1 MGCLQIQANTGYDK
15 SAVCK
20 KDAECNDRSKIG
32 VLQSISCDLECFNYL
47 AWDEIY
53 LFCIS
58 SARYFDCVMEKC
70 GREQG

>member
-1 MGCLQIQANTGYDK
+1 MIRVLYA
-15 SAVCK
+15 K
-20 KDAECNDRSKIG
+20 KMLNAMIG
-32 VLQSISCDLECFNYL
+32 ARLVFYRAYLAIWNVLTIWHGTL

>member
-1 MGCLQIQANTGYDK
+1 MGCFQIQANTGYDK

-47 AWDEIY
+47 AWDVGMGRN
-53 LFCIS
+53 LFVL
-58 SARYFDCVMEKC
+58 YFKC
-70 GREQG
+70 QIF